1 MKRILCCLALLCLF
15 VSAAAQSLSSTA
27 SGLAIGDY
35 VPDVTVT
42 NILNLPGGKAKI
54 SDYRGKLLILDF
66 WATWCSPCISM
77 FPKSDSL
84 NTAFKDKAV
93 ILPITYQSKEEVMRL
108 FNKSVHLRDIKMP
121 MATSDTQLRKL
132 FPHKEIPHYIWID
145 EQGKVKAIT
154 GHSEVNAANI
164 SKMIA
169 SSTSALKEK
178 KDIEILPY
186 DRELPLLF
194 NPVQIAP
201 EDLRYESIVLGYKEG
216 FASRIDVLRYPD
228 NTIARITGTNLGL
241 KTLYA
246 YAFSTDEQV
255 IKDNRVIV
263 EVADTSKLVYP
274 DHRTTSAEQLLSW
287 VKVNSYCYELM
298 VPNAISKNFLTMMKE
313 DLARVF
319 NLYTASLEKRETKVL
334 ALVRTSSN
342 DKIKTSGKP
351 QKFNVDHFEFTI
363 TNCKLQLLVANLNYS
378 LQLLRIP
385 VIDDTGYIGNVDMS
399 LQANQSDIE
408 SIRKELRKYDLD
420 LVYKTKAIDMLVI
433 RDAR

>member
-1 MKRILCCLALLCLF
+1 MALLCLF
-15 VSAAAQSLSSTA
+15 FSVRAQTSYNALS
-27 SGLAIGDY
+27 IGDQ
-35 VPDVTVT
+35 VPDVTIK
-42 NILNLPGGKAKI
+42 NIMNHTTGQVKL
-54 SDYRGKLLILDF
+54 SDYKGQLLILDF

-84 NTAFKDKAV
+84 NKIFKDKAV
-93 ILPITYQSKEEVMRL
+93 ILPVTYQSKEEVLKL

-121 MATSDTQLRKL
+121 MATGETQLQKL
-132 FPHKEIPHYIWID
+132 FPHKEIPHYVWID

-154 GHSEVNAANI
+154 GHTEVTAANI
-164 SKMIA
+164 SKMIS
-169 SSTSALKEK
+169 SSTSGLKEK
-178 KDIEILPY
+178 KDSEVLPY
-186 DRELPLLF
+186 DRETPLLF
-194 NPVQIAP
+194 NQVEIAA
-201 EDLRYESIVLGYKEG
+201 EDLRYESVMLGYKEG
-216 FASRIDVLRYPD
+216 FSSRIDVLRYPD

-263 EVADTSKLVYP
+263 EVSDTSKLIYP
-274 DHRTTSAEQLLSW
+274 DHRTTSSEELPRWL
-287 VKVNSYCYELM
+287 KVNAYCFELL
-298 VPNAISKNFLTMMKE
+298 VPNSISKTFLEVMKA

-319 NLYTASLEKRETKVL
+319 NAYTASLEKRDTKVL
-334 ALVRTSSN
+334 ALVRTSSV

-363 TNCKLQLLVANLNYS
+363 TNGKLQLLVANLNYS
-378 LQLLRIP
+378 MQLLRIP
-385 VIDDTGYIGNVDMS
+385 VIDDTGYIGNVDLS
-399 LQANQSDIE
+399 LNANQSDIE

-420 LVYKTKAIDMLVI
+420 LVYKTKSIDMLVI

>member
-1 MKRILCCLALLCLF
+1 MKRKICLLALLYLF
-15 VSAAAQSLSSTA
+15 GSAEAQNKN
-27 SGLAIGDY
+27 SGLVIGDRM
-35 VPDVTVT
+35 PDVVLTGVI
-42 NILNLPGGKAKI
+42 NHS
-54 SDYRGKLLILDF
+54 SDQIRLSEYRGKLLILDF

-84 NTAFKDKAV
+84 NIAFKDKAV
-93 ILPITYQSKEEVMRL
+93 ILPITYQSKEEVMKL

-121 MATSDTQLRKL
+121 MATSDTELRKL

-154 GHSEVNAANI
+154 GHTEVNAANI
-164 SKMIA
+164 RKMIA
-169 SSTSALKEK
+169 SSASALNEK
-178 KDIEILPY
+178 KDVEILPY
-186 DRELPLLF
+186 DREIPLLF
-194 NPVQIAP
+194 NQVQIAA

-216 FASRIDVLRYPD
+216 FSSRIDVLRYPD

-274 DHRTTSAEQLLSW
+274 DHRTTSAKELLSW

-298 VPNAISKNFLTMMKE
+298 VPNAISKNFLKMMKE

-319 NLYTASLEKRETKVL
+319 NIYTASLEKRDTKVL
-334 ALVRTSSN
+334 ALVRTSSS

-399 LQANQSDIE
+399 LQANQSDIK